1 MSFEGFETREV
12 AVSGARIHAR
22 VGGSGPPLLLLHGY
36 PQTHVMWH
44 RVVPGLARH
53 FSVVAADLR
62 GYGQSSKPAAGDDY
76 VGYSKRT
83 MAVDMVELMASLGF
97 PSFALAGHD
106 RGARV
111 AYRLALDHPAAVT
124 RLIVMDIIP
133 TLDQFESLG
142 WRGGLVGYHWYFLAQ
157 PPPLPETLI
166 AHEPELFLRTAMG
179 NWCGDVNAIA
189 PEAMQAYVDAF
200 SAETIRASCDDYRA
214 GARIDTAL
222 DAADRDAGRKLSC
235 PVLVLWGEARGSRPE
250 VLDVWR
256 RWAEDVQGCALP
268 CGHFLPEEAPDLVE
282 QQMLAFLTAHTAVD

>member
-1 MSFEGFETREV
+1 MIFEGFQSRDI
-12 AVSGARIHAR
+12 AVSGARIHAS

-44 RVVPGLARH
+44 RVLPELARH
-53 FSVVAADLR
+53 FCVVAADLR

-83 MAVDMVELMASLGF
+83 MALDMVELMANLGF
-97 PSFALAGHD
+97 QTFALAGHD
-106 RGARV
+106 RGGRV
-111 AYRLALDHPAAVT
+111 AYRLALDHSDVVS

-142 WRGGLVGYHWYFLAQ
+142 WRGSLFGYHWYFLAQ

-166 AHEPELFLRTAMG
+166 AHEPELFLRTAMD
-179 NWCGDVNAIA
+179 NWCGDMRAIS
-189 PEAMQAYVDAF
+189 PEAMCAYLDAF
-200 SAETIRASCDDYRA
+200 TADTIRASCDDYRA

-222 DAADRDAGRKLSC
+222 DAADRDSGNKIRC
-235 PVLVLWGEARGSRPE
+235 PLLVLWGEGLRPRPE

-256 RWAEDVQGCALP
+256 RWAENVRGAGLP
-268 CGHFLPEEAPDLVE
+268 CGHFLPEEAPELVARE
-282 QQMLAFLTAHTAVD
+282 MLGFLRSEMMG